1 MNDTRGAGV
10 ERDELHAQIERLN
23 HSGVLH
29 GSESLCKLLTY
40 LAEHSRDSPGASL
53 KEYQI
58 ATEVFGRSADFDPRL
73 DSTVRV
79 QTGRLRSKLA
89 EYYGG
94 EGAADRL
101 VIEIPKGAYALTAHA
116 RPPAEKPAPP
126 APAEP
131 PALPP
136 ARSLRAY
143 PLSWFFLSV
152 LIGAAVVLVL
162 AVAVNRYT
170 LVPLPTTLAERPT
183 PALQAFWSG
192 FTGGPDAPLVVYSNA
207 EFVGRPETGLR
218 YFNPSVDGGKQ
229 ILDHYTGVGE
239 VMAVHE
245 LDHVFATLQH
255 PVRIKRGRL
264 LTWDDAKSS
273 DLIFIGSPSE
283 NLSLRELPGTR
294 DFVFERKPVDPRKAD
309 LMISNRHPHSGE
321 RREYLASE
329 PPITADYAL
338 VALTSGLNPNRRV
351 LILAG
356 ITTFG
361 TQAAVEF
368 VCREA
373 RLEELASKLGVPA
386 RRRLPPFE
394 AVLRVKLSGGVPVQ
408 SEIMALHA
416 HAAGGTTQ
424 ADAEKR

>member
-1 MNDTRGAGV
+1 MHDTNGSGT
-10 ERDELHAQIERLN
+10 ERDELHAQIEKLN
-23 HSGVLH
+23 RSSVLH
-29 GSESLCKLLTY
+29 GSESLCKLLKY
-40 LAEHSRDSPGASL
+40 LAGHSLDSPGATL

-89 EYYGG
+89 EYYSG
-94 EGAADRL
+94 EGATDRL
-101 VIEIPKGAYALTAHA
+101 LIEIPKGAYALTSHT
-116 RPPAEKPAPP
+116 RPPVEKPA
-126 APAEP
+126 APVLAP
-131 PALPP
+131 VPP
-136 ARSLRAY
+136 ARPLRAY
-143 PLSWFFLSV
+143 PLSWFFLSIV
-152 LIGAAVVLVL
+152 IGAAVVVVM
-162 AVAVNRYT
+162 AIAVNRFMIA
-170 LVPLPTTLAERPT
+170 PLPAPSTERPA

-192 FTGGPDAPLVVYSNA
+192 FTSGPDAPLVVYSNA

-218 YFNPSVDGGKQ
+218 YFNPEVDSGKP

-245 LDHVFATLQH
+245 LDRVFASLQY

-283 NLSLRELPGTR
+283 NLSLRELPGKR
-294 DFVFERKPVDPRKAD
+294 DFLFERKPADPRKAD
-309 LMISNRHPHSGE
+309 LMISNRHPRSGE
-321 RREYLASE
+321 ETNYLASE
-329 PPITADYAL
+329 PPITEDYAL
-338 VALTSGLNPNRRV
+338 VTLTSGLNPSRRV

-368 VCREA
+368 VCRA
-373 RLEELASKLGVPA
+373 SRLEELASKLGIPA

-394 AVLRVKLSGGVPVQ
+394 AVIRVKVSGGVPVQ
-408 SEIMALHA
+408 SEILALHGHPGA
-416 HAAGGTTQ
+416 P
-424 ADAEKR
+424 